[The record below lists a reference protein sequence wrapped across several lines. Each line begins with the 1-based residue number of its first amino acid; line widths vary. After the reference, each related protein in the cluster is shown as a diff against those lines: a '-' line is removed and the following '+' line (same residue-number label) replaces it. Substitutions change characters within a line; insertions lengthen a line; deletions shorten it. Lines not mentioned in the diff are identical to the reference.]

1 MKKYFTSREKN
12 STKPFLKAAK
22 YTYINKNWSALT
34 ALLPFGCSAAFPNII
49 EHVRWLIASVL
60 TRRHYCRCLV
70 IGFTRCLPSQ
80 RSRQTECG
88 RTERAFCFPPLLEAH
103 PRSYAKAKRELSLV
117 RRPTFSFLSLLRGRF
132 VQYIKK
138 FLYKVFSSLLSPL
151 STFGLTCE
159 FPFLPVA
166 VLTKS
171 CLSLLMRH
179 SHLSLHNK
187 LPTVLLQCTYLISE
201 TILAVKT
208 DKFVIRIQFDSI
220 RLAI

>member
-1 MKKYFTSREKN
+1 MINRFSSYPSSLLSLSCN
-12 STKPFLKAAK
+12 WL
-22 YTYINKNWSALT
+22 YTVFAIATFSPDWMWKDRKS
-34 ALLPFGCSAAFPNII
+34 LLLSSSFG
-49 EHVRWLIASVL
+49 
-60 TRRHYCRCLV
+60 
-70 IGFTRCLPSQ
+70 
-80 RSRQTECG
+80 
-88 RTERAFCFPPLLEAH
+88 AH
-103 PRSYAKAKRELSLV
+103 PRSDAKAKRELSLV